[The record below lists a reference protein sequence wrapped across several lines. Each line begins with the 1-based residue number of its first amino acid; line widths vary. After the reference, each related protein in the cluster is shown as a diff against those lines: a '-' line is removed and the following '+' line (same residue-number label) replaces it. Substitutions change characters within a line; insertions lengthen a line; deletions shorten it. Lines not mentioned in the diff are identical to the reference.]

1 MLKQRIIT
9 ALILLPIALGGFFL
23 LNGGD
28 FALFIGFV
36 VTLGAW
42 EWARL
47 AGLMTQPLRI
57 AYAAVVA
64 GALMLLYILP
74 ELAPWVLGAA
84 VIWWGLATWL
94 VLTYPRSSELWAS
107 AACRL
112 LIGLLVLLPAW
123 QGLVLLKHWPLGN
136 WLIMAVMVLV
146 WGADIGAYFSGRA
159 FGKRK
164 LAPQVS
170 PGKSWEGVYGGL
182 ALSLVI
188 TAVVGI
194 TREWSIGELILGL
207 LGAGVVVL
215 VSVVGDLTESMFK
228 RRSGIKDSSNLLP
241 GHGGVLDRI
250 DSLTAA
256 IPLFAVLLWAANWG
270 AL

>member
-9 ALILLPIALGGFFL
+9 ALILLPVALAGFFL

-47 AGLMTQPLRI
+47 AGLMAQGLRM

-64 GALMLLYILP
+64 GALMLLYLMP
-74 ELAPWVLGAA
+74 DLAPWVLGAS

-94 VLTYPRSSELWAS
+94 VLTYPRSSELWSS

-136 WLIMAVMVLV
+136 WLILAVMVLV
-146 WGADIGAYFSGRA
+146 WAADIGAYFSGRA

-182 ALSLVI
+182 LVSLLITLGVALS
-188 TAVVGI
+188 
-194 TREWSIGELILGL
+194 RDWSIGQILLGL
-207 LGAGVVVL
+207 MGAAVVVMA
-215 VSVVGDLTESMFK
+215 SVIGDLTESMFK

-256 IPLFAVLLWAANWG
+256 IPLFAVLLWAAEWG
-270 AL
+270 VM

>member
-9 ALILLPIALGGFFL
+9 ALILLPIALCGFFL
-23 LNGGD
+23 LDGAN
-28 FALFIGFV
+28 FALFIGLV

-47 AGLMTQPLRI
+47 AGLIAQGLRV
-57 AYAAVVA
+57 AYAVVVA
-64 GALMLLYILP
+64 GLLMLLHLMP
-74 ELAPWVLGAA
+74 ELAPWVLG
-84 VIWWGLATWL
+84 VSVLWWALATWL
-94 VLTYPRSSELWAS
+94 VLTYPRTSELWAS
-107 AACRL
+107 VACRL

-123 QGLVLLKHWPLGN
+123 QGLVLIKHWPLGN

-188 TAVVGI
+188 TAVVGV
-194 TREWSIGELILGL
+194 TREWSAGELILGL
-207 LGAGVVVL
+207 FGAAVVVL

-256 IPLFAVLLWAANWG
+256 IPLFAVVLWAANWG